1 MTNFKE
7 VIYPSWDK
15 QYFNKDWDL
24 MKTVFRDWVVID
36 FSWRKNMVKRP
47 TEHHNFIDDIP
58 F

>member
-7 VIYPSWDK
+7 VVYPSWDK

-36 FSWRKNMVKRP
+36 FSWRKNKVTRL